1 MDSRSPQELDACSPA
16 IGSDV
21 ISAVPMRLHGSYS
34 QNVALLEAQVQAWRA
49 WVDVM
54 AFYLVIRAHSLE
66 SSTTP
71 SLPWFYC
78 QTNNKSISCPFKV

>member
-34 QNVALLEAQVQAWRA
+34 QTWRLLEAQVQAWRA

-54 AFYLVIRAHSLE
+54 ALYLVIQPP
-66 SSTTP
+66 STL
-71 SLPWFYC
+71 S
-78 QTNNKSISCPFKV
+78 